1 MEKQMKTFW
10 TREYQRNIG
19 KMIGVCYRYVPDRA
33 TAEDLAHSA
42 FLQAIEKADTFK
54 GIGRFDKWLM
64 RITVNTALMHLR
76 KTQNE
81 QHLGKN
87 DEVEDYADPF
97 EKEED
102 TSAEEMMDTIRK
114 ADFTTEEIL
123 RAISK
128 LPENHRIVL
137 NMYVFDHYTHQQIAT
152 ALGISVNTS
161 KSHLMRARKEL
172 QKILFQESKSKKHP
186 LMMIFP
192 LFAAPET
199 AIDVFCRRKLDG
211 FSLAPLHPLPESSYP
226 ASAYNQLSLRMQLH
240 AYRLP
245 IAAGLTTAGVAGAV
259 ILANSLPHA
268 TPVSPKQPDKQP
280 IPVVKERTDTVN
292 HVLTDTTASIPVATP
307 LEQTRK
313 GSATKRSTSS
323 SHNNSNS
330 QSTESSAPSSD
341 THASTAES
349 EHPPVIVKK
358 IRRTN
363 RTIVIQDSLNK

>member
-1 MEKQMKTFW
+1 MRTFW

-19 KMIGVCYRYVPDRA
+19 KMIGICYRYVPDRP

-76 KTQNE
+76 EIQNK
-81 QHLGKN
+81 QHLSIK

-97 EKEED
+97 MTEEE

-128 LPENHRIVL
+128 LLENHRIVL

-245 IAAGLTTAGVAGAV
+245 IAAGLATAGVAGAV
-259 ILANSLPHA
+259 ILANSLPTA
-268 TPVSPKQPDKQP
+268 APTPNQPNYQP
-280 IPVVKERTDTVN
+280 VPVINERTDTSR
-292 HVLTDTTASIPVATP
+292 HELTDTTARVPVATP
-307 LEQTRK
+307 SKHPHKVAT
-313 GSATKRSTSS
+313 TKRSTS
-323 SHNNSNS
+323 NSNS
-330 QSTESSAPSSD
+330 NSHKTERPTQSSD
-341 THASTAES
+341 TLASTSES
-349 EHPPVIVKK
+349 EHPPVVVKK
-358 IRRTN
+358 IQRRK
-363 RTIVIQDSLNK
+363 RTVIIQDSLNR

>member
-1 MEKQMKTFW
+1 MKSFW

-33 TAEDLAHSA
+33 TAEDLAHNA

-64 RITVNTALMHLR
+64 RITVNTCLMYLR
-76 KTQNE
+76 ENQNE
-81 QHLGKN
+81 RRLNKN
-87 DEVEDYADPF
+87 DEVVDFVDPYVT
-97 EKEED
+97 EEE
-102 TSAEEMMDTIRK
+102 TTAEEMMDAIRK

-123 RAISK
+123 QAISK

-137 NMYVFDHYTHQQIAT
+137 NMYVFDHYTHQQIAI
-152 ALGISVNTS
+152 ARGISVNTS

-172 QKILFQESKSKKHP
+172 QKILFQESKSKKQP

-199 AIDVFCRRKLDG
+199 AFDIFCRRKLEG
-211 FSLAPLHPLPESSYP
+211 FTLAPLHPLPESSYP
-226 ASAYNQLSLRMQLH
+226 ASAYHQLSLRMQLH

-259 ILANSLPHA
+259 ILANSLPPA
-268 TPVSPKQPDKQP
+268 TPIRPNKPDYQPA
-280 IPVVKERTDTVN
+280 PVVNERIDTVHN
-292 HVLTDTTASIPVATP
+292 ELTDTTPKISVATP
-307 LEQTRK
+307 SEQPRK
-313 GSATKRSTSS
+313 VATTKRSTS
-323 SHNNSNS
+323 NSNS
-330 QSTESSAPSSD
+330 NNLKTENATQSSD
-341 THASTAES
+341 TLASTEES
-349 EHPPVIVKK
+349 EHPPVVVKK
-358 IRRTN
+358 IRRKN